1 VKKIIVSN
9 DAIVDTMLKGIAFA
23 HPGKL
28 RRLDGFNV
36 IIRKSLN
43 ENKVALVSGGGS
55 GHEPAHAGFVGRGM
69 LDAAVA
75 GEVFTSPTPD
85 QVLAAIKA
93 VNGRRGTLLVIK
105 NYSGDVMNFEM
116 AAEMAEMEGISV
128 AKVIVNDDVAVM
140 NSTYTTGRRGI
151 AGTVFVHKVA
161 GAKAELGA
169 TLPEVLA
176 VAQKAVANT
185 RSKGCALAP
194 CIVPAVG
201 KPTFELGETEMEI
214 GLGIHGEPGVK
225 RVPMMEAGQIAADLV
240 GSCVADLGLKR
251 GDKVAL
257 LVNGLGATPLMEL
270 YILAECAGEQLL
282 SSGIEASRVYVR
294 EFMTSLEMAGAS
306 ISIMRLDDE
315 LTGFWT
321 SRAIHP
327 PGPRNKQKTER
338 A

>member
-1 VKKIIVSN
+1 MKKIIVGN
-9 DAIVDTMLKGIAFA
+9 DAIVETMLNGVAFA

-28 RRLDGFNV
+28 RRLEGFNV
-36 IIRKSLN
+36 ITRRSIN

-85 QVLAAIKA
+85 QVLGAIKA
-93 VNGRRGTLLVIK
+93 VSGSKGVLLIIK

-116 AAEMAEMEGISV
+116 AAEMAEMEGIGV

-169 TLPEVLA
+169 SLPEVLA
-176 VAQKAVANT
+176 VAEKAVANT
-185 RSKGCALAP
+185 RSKGCALSP

-201 KPTFELGETEMEI
+201 KPTFTLDEGEMEI

-225 RVPMMEAGQIAADLV
+225 RVPMMGAEQIAEDLA
-240 GSCVADLGLKR
+240 GSAAADLGLAS

-270 YILAECAGEQLL
+270 YILAACVGDYL
-282 SSGIEASRVYVR
+282 SRSGIEATRVYVR

-306 ISIMRLDDE
+306 VSLMRLDDE
-315 LTGFWT
+315 LLGLLDKPCDTPAWT
-321 SRAIHP
+321 
-327 PGPRNKQKTER
+327 QL
-338 A
+338 

>member
-1 VKKIIVSN
+1 MKKIIVGN

-23 HPGKL
+23 HSGKL
-28 RRLDGFNV
+28 SRLDGFSV
-36 IIRKSLN
+36 MTRKSLN

-93 VNGRRGTLLVIK
+93 VAGKKGVLLVIK

-116 AAEMAEMEGISV
+116 AAEMAEMEGINV

-169 TLPEVLA
+169 SLPEVLA
-176 VAQKAVANT
+176 VAKKAVENT
-185 RSKGCALAP
+185 RSKGCALSP

-201 KPTFELGETEMEI
+201 KPTFTLGESEMEI

-225 RVPMMEAGQIAADLV
+225 RVPMMDAEQIAEDLA
-240 GSCVADLGLKR
+240 GSAAADLGLKP

-270 YILAECAGEQLL
+270 YILAACVGEHLRK
-282 SSGIEASRVYVR
+282 SGIESPRVYVR

-306 ISIMRLDDE
+306 VSLMRLDDE
-315 LTGFWT
+315 LLGLLDKPCDTPAWT
-321 SRAIHP
+321 QS
-327 PGPRNKQKTER
+327 
-338 A
+338 

>member
-1 VKKIIVSN
+1 MKKIIVGN
-9 DAIVDTMLKGIAFA
+9 DAIVDTMLQGIAFA

-28 RRLDGFNV
+28 RRLEGFNV
-36 IIRKSLN
+36 VVRRSLN
-43 ENKVALVSGGGS
+43 GNKVALVSGGGS

-69 LDAAVA
+69 LDAAVS

-93 VNGRRGTLLVIK
+93 VAGKKGTLIVIK

-116 AAEMAEMEGISV
+116 AAELAETEGISV

-169 TLPEVLA
+169 SLQEVLA
-176 VAQKAVANT
+176 VAEKAVANT

-201 KPTFELGETEMEI
+201 KPTFTLGEGEMEI
-214 GLGIHGEPGVK
+214 GLGIHGEPGVR
-225 RVPMMEAGQIAADLV
+225 RVPMMTAEQIAKDLV
-240 GSCVADLGLKR
+240 GSAADDLGLKP
-251 GDKVAL
+251 GEKAAVL
-257 LVNGLGATPLMEL
+257 INGLGATPLMEL
-270 YILAECAGEQLL
+270 YILASCVGEHL
-282 SSGIEASRVYVR
+282 SSLGIEATRVYVR

-306 ISIMRLDDE
+306 VSLMRLDDE
-315 LTGFWT
+315 LIGLLDKPCDTPAWT
-321 SRAIHP
+321 QI
-327 PGPRNKQKTER
+327 
-338 A
+338 

>member
-1 VKKIIVSN
+1 MKKILVGN
-9 DAIVDTMLKGIAFA
+9 DTIVDTMLKGIAFA

-28 RRLDGFNV
+28 RRLEGFNV
-36 IIRKSLN
+36 IVRRSLN

-69 LDAAVA
+69 LDAAVS

-93 VNGRRGTLLVIK
+93 VAGKKGTLLVIK

-140 NSTYTTGRRGI
+140 NSTFTTGRRGI

-169 TLPEVLA
+169 SLPEVLA
-176 VAQKAVANT
+176 VAEKAVANT

-201 KPTFELGETEMEI
+201 KPTFTLGEGEMEI

-225 RVPMMEAGQIAADLV
+225 RVPMMGAEQIAEDLAGSAAD
-240 GSCVADLGLKR
+240 DLGMKP
-251 GDKVAL
+251 GDKAAVL
-257 LVNGLGATPLMEL
+257 INGLGATPLMEL
-270 YILAECAGEQLL
+270 YILAACVGEHLRGK
-282 SSGIEASRVYVR
+282 GIEATRVYVR

-306 ISIMRLDDE
+306 VSLMKLDDE
-315 LTGFWT
+315 LLGLLDKPCDTPAWT
-321 SRAIHP
+321 QI
-327 PGPRNKQKTER
+327 
-338 A
+338 